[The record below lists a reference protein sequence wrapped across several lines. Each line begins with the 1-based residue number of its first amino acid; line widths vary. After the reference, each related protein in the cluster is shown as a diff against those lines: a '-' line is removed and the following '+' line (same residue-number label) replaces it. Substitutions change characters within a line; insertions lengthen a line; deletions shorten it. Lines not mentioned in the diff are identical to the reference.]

1 MRLSDVEIGVKAVVV
16 RVHGQGVLRKRLSEI
31 GFVKEKIVEVVRSA
45 PLGTPLVYKI
55 LGAEIAIRADTASMI
70 EVIPI

>member
-1 MRLSDVEIGVKAVVV
+1 MRLSDVEIGAKVIIV
-16 RVHGQGVLRKRLSEI
+16 RVHGQGALRKRLSEI

-55 LGAEIAIRADTASMI
+55 LGAEIAIRSDTASMI
-70 EVIPI
+70 EVIQI